1 MIRLKNRTHSTI
13 IALGVLALLLLP
25 ISGQAQQSVVY
36 GVFFYSP
43 TCPHCQDVINNHWPA
58 IRDEFGDQLQVLFI
72 NVMTPEGTQM
82 MHTAR
87 EAMHIT
93 SSSVPMLIIGTDV
106 LVGSVDIPLRAPDL
120 IRSKLSSGGIGYP
133 PIPGIAAVFQSVIPE
148 TTSSSTPIEIKQRP
162 LLADP
167 ANLAALIV
175 LLGLVTGIAVMGTI
189 GWNLVTRPN
198 RRLISTMNGLWGR
211 RMAFVGTLVGI
222 GLVGSLVLGS
232 FQDPITLFISGSVLA
247 FFVFLVF
254 QLFRSSSMNQL
265 SRWLMPLIIAAGLLV
280 AGYLAYVEMTVVQAT
295 CGVMGDCNAVQQS
308 SYAAILGV
316 PVGIIGILGYLAI
329 LALWLVNQYKY
340 QHQIDAALFTMA
352 LLGVVFSIYLT
363 FLEPFVIGASCVWCL
378 ISAVVMGILLW
389 ITAPAGWN
397 AIYIMRYSEEHRK
410 KSV

>member
-1 MIRLKNRTHSTI
+1 
-13 IALGVLALLLLP
+13 
-25 ISGQAQQSVVY
+25 
-36 GVFFYSP
+36 YSP